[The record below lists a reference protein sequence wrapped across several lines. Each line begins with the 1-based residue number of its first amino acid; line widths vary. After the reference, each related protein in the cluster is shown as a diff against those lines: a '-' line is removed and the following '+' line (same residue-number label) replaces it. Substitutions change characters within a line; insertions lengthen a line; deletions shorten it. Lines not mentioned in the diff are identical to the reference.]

1 MSDHQ
6 KYLFISVK
14 VKINFISLSQEHP
27 ERNLF
32 YNPAVNS
39 NAFKG
44 YEDGDNERRLY
55 QAPAGYIHDP
65 AKKAIPEA
73 GSLEANIFGKKPFF
87 QKNWLPLAFGIWNF
101 KGLKFNNSKL
111 AYF

>member
-1 MSDHQ
+1 MVSIVSYHQ
-6 KYLFISVK
+6 NTYFKIGYLIASSRIGYLSLSNSK
-14 VKINFISLSQEHP
+14 LILYLNFKSLSQEHP

-32 YNPAVNS
+32 YNPAVNA

-44 YEDGDNERRLY
+44 YEDGDNERRLF

-87 QKNWLPLAFGIWNF
+87 L
-101 KGLKFNNSKL
+101 
-111 AYF
+111 